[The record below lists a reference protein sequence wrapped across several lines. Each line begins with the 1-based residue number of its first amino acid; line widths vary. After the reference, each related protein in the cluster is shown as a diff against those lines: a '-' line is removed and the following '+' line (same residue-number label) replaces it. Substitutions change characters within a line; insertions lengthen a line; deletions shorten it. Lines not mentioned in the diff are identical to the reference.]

1 MKKLK
6 RKYLK
11 NLSRLF
17 HMVSVNLII
26 FSYIVLEL
34 PDLSHNLVELSQ
46 VENHKKVV
54 SDTVIHHTIN
64 NLFRTLELNKVSEQA
79 SLNEYNTLHQYFTTL
94 TLQNYENL
102 NEIIKLTRVSN
113 KSDED
118 RLIAIINNVLEE
130 DNSKILQNEIDISK
144 DADVASFIELFLNNL
159 QHLKKEFNVDKE
171 YVKINADV
179 LELLKNPKVKLGNVS
194 NIDSRL
200 HNFKEN
206 DNISS
211 DNEFWEPSG
220 RRIFKGERTKIK
232 YFPFMATIQIFNNFQ
247 CAGSIIKSDLI
258 ITAASCLQLAW
269 NNRFFRENPAFLSVR
284 VGSSFYNGGGEV
296 IPILEIY
303 FYPGYNP
310 KTLKDNLCL
319 LRLTRQLKFR
329 RRQKNIKKI
338 NFDRNEFNLPLNT
351 PGITVVGWGAR
362 EHSSI
367 IGNPWKNKLSEAV
380 LDFYPLRECQEVYS
394 RQYVTKNNFCAG
406 FFSRGGGACNRD
418 VGGPGIIYGKLL
430 GVISFGSPVC
440 GMPDAPT
447 VFTKLGFYSDWI
459 EEIMEQYVPVSKKR
473 TTLKPTYDPNM
484 GYIRHVPPKPTTF
497 KIPPITGK
505 IMTPI
510 PISQIDSQLRIID
523 ENVFKDFLATMF
535 NSKEIN
541 EYKDILKDDEIVSK
555 DYVAY
560 DKDMVETVADT
571 IYPVTESQNLVEP
584 YTSVLEESVDNEN
597 GKNYIDTA
605 YTVMDPEKN
614 PFKYDFSEEVLKI
627 IDNVD
632 LKKIVKEEVMVPS
645 KNEKRHKSKS
655 DHKIK
660 VVKENVMSDDD
671 TNINVK
677 IFSDDKPK
685 NKKDEG
691 MSIPEN
697 IFEDLTR
704 AQEDVHDVLP
714 ESVLYELLS
723 EVIRDEVSNITVN
736 SCICF
741 IYNFI

>member
-1 MKKLK
+1 M
-6 RKYLK
+6 
-11 NLSRLF
+11 
-17 HMVSVNLII
+17 
-26 FSYIVLEL
+26 
-34 PDLSHNLVELSQ
+34 
-46 VENHKKVV
+46 
-54 SDTVIHHTIN
+54 
-64 NLFRTLELNKVSEQA
+64 
-79 SLNEYNTLHQYFTTL
+79 
-94 TLQNYENL
+94 
-102 NEIIKLTRVSN
+102 
-113 KSDED
+113 
-118 RLIAIINNVLEE
+118 
-130 DNSKILQNEIDISK
+130 
-144 DADVASFIELFLNNL
+144 
-159 QHLKKEFNVDKE
+159 
-171 YVKINADV
+171 
-179 LELLKNPKVKLGNVS
+179 NVS

-200 HNFKEN
+200 HKSKEN
-206 DNISS
+206 DIISS

-319 LRLTRQLKFR
+319 LRLTRHLKFR

-338 NFDRNEFNLPLNT
+338 DFDRNEFKLPLNT
-351 PGITVVGWGAR
+351 PGITVVGWGAK

-418 VGGPGIIYGKLL
+418 VGGPGILYGKLL

-447 VFTKLGFYSDWI
+447 VFTKLGYYSDWI
-459 EEIMEQYVPVSKKR
+459 EDIMEQYVPVSKKR
-473 TTLKPTYDPNM
+473 TTLKPTHDPHI
-484 GYIRHVPPKPTTF
+484 GPIRYIPPKPTTF

-535 NSKEIN
+535 NSKEIK
-541 EYKDILKDDEIVSK
+541 EYKDILKDDENVLK

-560 DKDMVETVADT
+560 DKDIVETVADT
-571 IYPVTESQNLVEP
+571 IYSVTESQNIVEP
-584 YTSVLEESVDNEN
+584 HTLVLDGSVDSESV
-597 GKNYIDTA
+597 KNNIDTA
-605 YTVMDPEKN
+605 YTVMGLEKN
-614 PFKYDFSEEVLKI
+614 PYKDDFSEEVSKI

-632 LKKIVKEEVMVPS
+632 LEKIVKEEVMVPL
-645 KNEKRHKSKS
+645 KKEKSPKSKS
-655 DHKIK
+655 DYEIK
-660 VVKENVMSDDD
+660 GAKNVVVSDDEK
-671 TNINVK
+671 NINCRV
-677 IFSDDKPK
+677 
-685 NKKDEG
+685 
-691 MSIPEN
+691 
-697 IFEDLTR
+697 
-704 AQEDVHDVLP
+704 V
-714 ESVLYELLS
+714 
-723 EVIRDEVSNITVN
+723 
-736 SCICF
+736 
-741 IYNFI
+741 